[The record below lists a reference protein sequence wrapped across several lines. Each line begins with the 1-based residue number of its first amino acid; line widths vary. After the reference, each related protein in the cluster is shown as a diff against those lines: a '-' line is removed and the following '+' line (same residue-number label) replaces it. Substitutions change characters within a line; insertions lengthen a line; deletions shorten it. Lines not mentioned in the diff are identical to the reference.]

1 MSDRPKAG
9 TSPKDTPQ
17 TPEETGSYL
26 LTLPFKPDITRIDLK
41 FSPPRRPRI
50 SPQASMKAINSLWKG
65 YTLWRQI
72 RVR

>member
-1 MSDRPKAG
+1 MSDRTKAG

-17 TPEETGSYL
+17 RPEETGSYL

-50 SPQASMKAINSLWKG
+50 SPQASTKAINSLWKG